1 MNQEITVSK
10 EKISKTLEDMYDKG
24 FKDCEAAAKLAIE
37 HGIKH
42 AILAEREA
50 CAILVE
56 GGNHVHPKAPDAVWA
71 KTVAK
76 LIRARG
82 EK

>member
-50 CAILVE
+50 CAALVE
-56 GGNHVHPKAPDAVWA
+56 ADGRIHEKAPDAHWA
-71 KTVAK
+71 KVIGR

>member
-1 MNQEITVSK
+1 MNQDITVSK

-24 FKDCEAAAKLAIE
+24 FKDCEAAAKLAIK
-37 HGIKH
+37 HGIKY

-50 CAILVE
+50 CAQVCDGWGHDLVE
-56 GGNHVHPKAPDAVWA
+56 GNYAA
-71 KTVAK
+71 KT
-76 LIRARG
+76 IRERG

>member
-42 AILAEREA
+42 AILSEREA
-50 CAILVE
+50 CAKLCDDIDAEYE
-56 GGNHVHPKAPDAVWA
+56 GEEVLATWCAEA
-71 KTVAK
+71 
-76 LIRARG
+76 IRARK
-82 EK
+82 ETT